1 MQKGAMHF
9 QFLLSD
15 PHGDR
20 ELSPEDLDQPF
31 LISPEEQHPFLTL
44 ADYFG
49 ALQNFVLFDNGKALC
64 SALKKQGLLAD
75 ITLSD
80 ISVVIIR
87 SEKHGAFY
95 HIASVEI
102 LGTGKNVTFAN
113 SKFALTTALSGPAK
127 ASLAEEYVILQQLSA
142 IQPHFIPRIY
152 CKESFTVQTD
162 SGSEEFLV
170 VLGEWLDGYHEWH
183 ASDDPESGERK
194 IHLWDYENGY
204 RFLSEAESHELL
216 LQAASILTY
225 YYNPESFHQI
235 YPWHH
240 GAGDFVVK
248 ADSNAISVKL
258 ITARQYEPLVRF
270 EEKEEADRLIATIHF
285 LLNLVLRIRLDRLDG
300 VGEPAWLGTFAV
312 QAAVAGFFTVLAA
325 TQVKNKRRRRP
336 AAEFLEIMQSFD
348 SGELS
353 DMYTSLLEI
362 YARED
367 QDDFRLIQAELADHV
382 EELHEALQGFSL
394 DNL

>member
-1 MQKGAMHF
+1 M
-9 QFLLSD
+9 SD

-20 ELSPEDLDQPF
+20 KLSPEDLDQPF
-31 LISPEEQHPFLTL
+31 LISPDEQHPFLKL

-49 ALQNFVLFDNGKALC
+49 ALQNFVLFGDGNALC
-64 SALKKQGLLAD
+64 SALKKQGLQAD
-75 ITLSD
+75 ISG
-80 ISVVIIR
+80 VIIR

-102 LGTGKNVTFAN
+102 TGPGENVTSAN
-113 SKFALTTALSGPAK
+113 STFALTTALSAPAK
-127 ASLAEEYVILQQLSA
+127 VSLAEEYLILQQLSE
-142 IQPHFIPRIY
+142 IQPHFVPKIY
-152 CKESFTVQTD
+152 CKESITVQTD

-170 VLGEWLDGYHEWH
+170 VLGEWLAGYHEWH

-204 RFLSEAESHELL
+204 RFLTEAESHELL

-225 YYNPESFHQI
+225 YYDPESFHQI

-248 ADSNAISVKL
+248 ADSDGISVKL
-258 ITARQYEPLVRF
+258 ITARQYEPLVQF
-270 EEKEEADRLIATIHF
+270 EGREEADRLVATIHF

-300 VGEPAWLGTFAV
+300 VGEPAWLGAFAV
-312 QAAVAGFFTVLAA
+312 HAAVEGFFTVLAA
-325 TQVKNKRRRRP
+325 ARVKNNLTTGP
-336 AAEFLEIMQSFD
+336 AAEFLEIIQSFD
-348 SGELS
+348 AGEIS

-362 YARED
+362 YAGED
-367 QDDFRLIQAELADHV
+367 QDDFHLIQAQLADHV
-382 EELHEALQGFSL
+382 EELHETLQSFSL
-394 DNL
+394 GNL